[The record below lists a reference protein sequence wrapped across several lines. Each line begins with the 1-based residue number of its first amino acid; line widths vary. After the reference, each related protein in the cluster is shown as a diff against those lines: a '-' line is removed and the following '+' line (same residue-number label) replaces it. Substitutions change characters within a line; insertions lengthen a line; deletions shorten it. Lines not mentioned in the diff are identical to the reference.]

1 MKCALPGMYG
11 RKVIVESSFIHDS
24 YLDAMRVD
32 MDPAY
37 NCNREE
43 AVKKYEEYISK
54 IISSK
59 EDSVYYEV
67 DKNNAQNELE
77 ALKRDLLQKDKEKNE
92 MCEDDWA

>member
-11 RKVIVESSFIHDS
+11 RKVPIESSFIHDS
-24 YLDAMRVD
+24 YLDAMKVD

-67 DKNNAQNELE
+67 DKNNAQKELE
-77 ALKRDLLQKDKEKNE
+77 ALKRDLIQKDKEEIKNG
-92 MCEDDWA
+92 